1 MYWSSWLTMIPE
13 PQLSCGCD
21 AVYPYQVLTCFSLI
35 FVIATIDGITLSAIS
50 ETSVKSVTALDEV
63 FAALTVSPLL
73 LLFREASVLADSELL
88 HFVPSNWFV
97 PANTLPE
104 INPKTNAIAAHF
116 ASFTPNPPLPCSF
129 FTFSFRFFFCWFCPY
144 GCVPWL

>member
-1 MYWSSWLTMIPE
+1 MVLKVSALISEIGTATTAKSLPASVPFTSAATVLSSENCTVILWAPDTMYWSSWLTMIPE

-88 HFVPSNWFV
+88 HFVPS
-97 PANTLPE
+97 
-104 INPKTNAIAAHF
+104 
-116 ASFTPNPPLPCSF
+116 S
-129 FTFSFRFFFCWFCPY
+129 
-144 GCVPWL
+144 